1 MVSEPSCSLIMNEM
15 HRVKTYQKYI
25 EMGITMTTLKEDLI
39 ALGIDYN
46 KALERF
52 LGKPDF
58 YREFLYQFPDDPQ
71 LDTLL
76 AATKDHDVKKAF
88 KAAHT
93 LKGLCGNLGLNN
105 LLKPILP
112 LVEILRKD
120 SFDGIESL
128 LDELVIQHKK
138 TCDVLELHR
147 NAG

>member
-1 MVSEPSCSLIMNEM
+1 
-15 HRVKTYQKYI
+15 
-25 EMGITMTTLKEDLI
+25 MTTLREDLLAI
-39 ALGIDYN
+39 GVDYD

-58 YREFLYQFPDDPQ
+58 YQEFLYQFPDDPQ

-76 AATKDHDVKKAF
+76 SAIKAQDVKKAF

-105 LLKPILP
+105 LLKPIVP

-120 SFDGIESL
+120 SFDGIEPL
-128 LDELVIQHKK
+128 LDELVTQHQK
-138 TCDVLELHR
+138 TCRLLQTAK
-147 NAG
+147 NAI

>member
-1 MVSEPSCSLIMNEM
+1 
-15 HRVKTYQKYI
+15 
-25 EMGITMTTLKEDLI
+25 MTTLKEDLI

-46 KALERF
+46 KAWNVFLENRI
-52 LGKPDF
+52 LSGV
-58 YREFLYQFPDDPQ
+58 LYQFPDDPQ

-120 SFDGIESL
+120 SFDGIDSL
-128 LDELVIQHKK
+128 LNELVIQHKK

>member
-1 MVSEPSCSLIMNEM
+1 MVSEPVCSLIMNKI
-15 HRVKTYQKYI
+15 HGVKTYQKYI

-58 YREFLYQFPDDPQ
+58 YQEFLYQFPDDPQ

-128 LDELVIQHKK
+128 LNELVIQHKK

>member
-1 MVSEPSCSLIMNEM
+1 MNKM
-15 HRVKTYQKYI
+15 RGVKTYQKYI

-58 YREFLYQFPDDPQ
+58 YQEFLYQFPDDPQ

-88 KAAHT
+88 YYF
-93 LKGLCGNLGLNN
+93 
-105 LLKPILP
+105 LLIP
-112 LVEILRKD
+112 
-120 SFDGIESL
+120 
-128 LDELVIQHKK
+128 
-138 TCDVLELHR
+138 
-147 NAG
+147 

>member
-1 MVSEPSCSLIMNEM
+1 
-15 HRVKTYQKYI
+15 
-25 EMGITMTTLKEDLI
+25 MTTLKEDLI

-58 YREFLYQFPDDPQ
+58 YQEFLYQFPDDPQ

-93 LKGLCGNLGLNN
+93 SKLSLRRISTRGRIGFNR
-105 LLKPILP
+105 LLRPRFPQSPFNVCAALM
-112 LVEILRKD
+112 E
-120 SFDGIESL
+120 
-128 LDELVIQHKK
+128 
-138 TCDVLELHR
+138 
-147 NAG
+147 

>member
-1 MVSEPSCSLIMNEM
+1 MNEM
-15 HRVKTYQKYI
+15 HSVKTYQKYI

-58 YREFLYQFPDDPQ
+58 YQEFLYQFPDDPQ

-120 SFDGIESL
+120 SFDGTESL
-128 LDELVIQHKK
+128 LDELVIQYKK
-138 TCDVLELHR
+138 TCDVLNLHR
-147 NAG
+147 SEG

>member
-1 MVSEPSCSLIMNEM
+1 
-15 HRVKTYQKYI
+15 
-25 EMGITMTTLKEDLI
+25 MGITMTTLKEDLI

-46 KALERF
+46 KTLERF

-147 NAG
+147 NAGQIDDLIETAYHQLTLFRD